1 MALSDVYRASAVF
14 TAPNANGPMVVT
26 LHYRTVEVNTVLTP
40 VEEAQEIAD
49 EVVETI
55 ESLYIPIL
63 ADSTQFEHVNVIGI
77 TDPTVQATSSS
88 GTLGSVVEGS
98 VSYRSTVISRN
109 LTGKRGRT
117 FTGYQQWIAPTEG
130 QQSNGALS
138 AGFLASMATFVLG
151 LKRLST
157 QPSTNKYDQT
167 VYSRLLNANTLVST
181 YTIRPFTGTNRRRQS
196 TTG

>member
-14 TAPNANGPMVVT
+14 TAPNADGPMVVT

-63 ADSTQFEHVNVIGI
+63 ADSTQFEYVNVIGI
-77 TDPTVQATSSS
+77 TDPTVQATASS
-88 GTLGSVVEGS
+88 GTLGTVVEGS

-109 LTGKRGRT
+109 VTGKRGRT